1 MNSDS
6 SKNKT
11 TSTNP
16 ARQAHRQMSWGMLF
30 FCLFLLVLKFF
41 S

>member
-1 MNSDS
+1 MNSDNR
-6 SKNKT
+6 KNKT
-11 TSTNP
+11 TSVNP

>member
-1 MNSDS
+1 MNIDT

-30 FCLFLLVLKFF
+30 FCLFLVALKFF